1 MFKLTEEQIMII
13 ISEYGG
19 NEQLIESIELILNR
33 IEMIDDFDDYY
44 ELVCLIAAQYETALL
59 KFNRERKSD
68 ENAKLEFN
76 IYEVIKSEILLK
88 YSNSIN
94 RKSI

>member
-44 ELVCLIAAQYETALL
+44 ELVCLIAA
-59 KFNRERKSD
+59 
-68 ENAKLEFN
+68 
-76 IYEVIKSEILLK
+76 
-88 YSNSIN
+88 
-94 RKSI
+94 